1 MNRLRFWR
9 SLRLTVAIIL
19 SLFLAM
25 GLGMHNPLWAP
36 TSVLMV
42 EAGTVGE
49 AQMRWWQRIAG
60 TVLGV
65 LWGFFLIWHFVQRP
79 EQLIVL
85 CGLSAFVLAYAS
97 LTHFAWQDFWRWVL
111 VGLLVMLCYG
121 ILNPMG
127 SFSVMVD
134 RIGCV
139 FIGATTIYVLHI
151 LWPLEVGRSHQEQQQ
166 ALLRSLQGWLDAS
179 TEALPGHFFGLL
191 GQLRM
196 LRFRLSRNYGDY
208 HVLHDPQRKA
218 IGSLYGVELLARHL
232 YAWRVKCP
240 QPEPAELEWVRA
252 LIASLSEGAVLPAP
266 PSALRSGS
274 LLSLMQQD
282 AQQLQAG
289 HSCSK
294 SMLRWQWQNRLFQ
307 AGTDSPLLSAL
318 VIGGVCAASLQ
329 IWHYT
334 GWPGGNLVVLLATV
348 SLLMSQYAEK
358 VPTRLF
364 MLPLFIGSLVL
375 FPIFVFV
382 LPQLGSDDALI
393 IMLVAVYLPLA
404 WLLHGSN
411 RTLAVVGS
419 LMSVMINSGSSN
431 YIPSELYV
439 QRFFVMCWACLGVGL
454 LFPVAQHILLPDDT
468 EQRLRNHFAVWQR
481 EWRHWM
487 LQPYQTDMTRK
498 AAQMERRTDIILAL
512 YGRLPKNKQAN
523 WQAKLAQLPLLMATC
538 QQWSYSKRTES
549 VTAHRQ

>member
-179 TEALPGHFFGLL
+179 PEALPGHFFGLL

-232 YAWRVKCP
+232 YAWCVKCP
-240 QPEPAELEWVRA
+240 QPEPVELEWVRA
-252 LIASLSEGAVLPAP
+252 LIAALSEGAVLPAP

-468 EQRLRNHFAVWQR
+468 EQRLKNHFAVWQR